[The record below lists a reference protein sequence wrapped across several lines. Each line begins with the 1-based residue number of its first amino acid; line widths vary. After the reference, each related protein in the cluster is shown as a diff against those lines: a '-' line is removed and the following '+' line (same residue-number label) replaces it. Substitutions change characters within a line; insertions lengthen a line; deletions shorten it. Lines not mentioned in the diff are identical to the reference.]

1 MVFEQ
6 IDFPSPL
13 SQFPSIPST
22 TFSPDFMYMYSF
34 LNCHKPLS
42 HFIATYARECGTLYW
57 SMSASQDQNPEDNR
71 LRFQKDLLKV
81 SRIDVLQILK

>member
-57 SMSASQDQNPEDNR
+57 NMSASQEQNPEDNR
-71 LRFQKDLLKV
+71 LTESFKDRCP
-81 SRIDVLQILK
+81 SDT